1 MLDLL
6 EKQKKLTRN
15 QWLIAGAAT
24 LGDMLDFF
32 DFFLISFVL
41 GFVVKN
47 WHLTF
52 GQSGAILLASGI
64 TAPFGSLFYGWLADK
79 VGRRTALV
87 LSVLNVSI
95 ATGAMALT
103 PSGNWMYLVGCR
115 FFTGFAVTGLYSV
128 DITLMQEFSPAHKRG
143 WFTGLTTTMLP
154 AGSLLAALLGYY
166 AEPYIGWR
174 GMTAVG
180 LLPALLC
187 LYIRAFV
194 PESPLYLLRK
204 GRLEEARKSLAWA
217 LMVDPATITLPTSVP
232 EAEKTRWLELFK
244 YPRSIIAGCLTGLT
258 QTGGV
263 ALALWQIALFVMVLG
278 ITAGEA
284 SKLAIFVSISA
295 ILGRFFCSWISD
307 ALGRRPA
314 GVISCLVSALLMF
327 LAGYWHNVYIGGAS
341 MFFVMILLQS
351 FLGSGNYSIV
361 GPYMGEMWP
370 SRLRGSGMGL
380 VYGVGNL
387 GKFIGPLGL
396 ALIAGSDNFVSP
408 KATLDALVP
417 GFAYFA
423 YWYVIGAFAF
433 WFIGTETRRR
443 TIDDIDA
450 EMAATQTRGAQIVT
464 AVCGILAGCV
474 SVGVQPF
481 MPIPVFIGVG
491 MTVLSPVIGGII
503 LLASAVSVIAI
514 FGVSLSGVTG
524 ILGALTVI
532 LSTIAGIS
540 AVISAFAQPAAQTL
554 RAE

>member
-6 EKQKKLTRN
+6 ENQQKLTKN
-15 QWLIAGAAT
+15 QWIIAGAAT

-41 GFVVKN
+41 GYVVKN

-64 TAPFGSLFYGWLADK
+64 SAPFGSLFYGWLADK
-79 VGRRTALV
+79 AGRRTALIAA
-87 LSVLNVSI
+87 VLNVSV
-95 ATGAMALT
+95 ATGAMAFT
-103 PSGNWMYLVGCR
+103 PEGAWQYLVGCR
-115 FFTGFAVTGLYSV
+115 FIVGFGVTGLYSV
-128 DITLMQEFSPAHKRG
+128 DITLMQEFSPASKRG

-174 GMTAVG
+174 GMVITG

-194 PESPLYLLRK
+194 PESPLFLLRK
-204 GRLEEARKSLAWA
+204 GRIEEARKSLAWA
-217 LMVDPATITLPTSVP
+217 LMVDPATISLPTSVP
-232 EAEKTRWLELFK
+232 EAEKTRWIELFK
-244 YPRSIIAGCLTGLT
+244 YPRSIVAGCLTGLT

-278 ITAGEA
+278 ISAGEA
-284 SKLAIFVSISA
+284 SKLAIFVAISA

-307 ALGRRPA
+307 ALGRRPS
-314 GVISCLVSALLMF
+314 GVISCVVSALLMF
-327 LAGYWHNVYIGGAS
+327 LAGYLHSVTVAGIS

-387 GKFIGPLGL
+387 GKFIGPAGL

-408 KATLDALVP
+408 KATADALIP
-417 GFAYFA
+417 GFNYFA
-423 YWYVIGAFAF
+423 EWYLIGAFAF
-433 WFIGTETRRR
+433 WLIAPETRGRTIAQIDQAMSALQARGSEVVSAICGIVGGVLSILVHPFAPLAVFAAVAITVAAPTAGGVLMIACSAGLLYLAIGTLTGF
-443 TIDDIDA
+443 TL
-450 EMAATQTRGAQIVT
+450 AT
-464 AVCGILAGCV
+464 
-474 SVGVQPF
+474 
-481 MPIPVFIGVG
+481 
-491 MTVLSPVIGGII
+491 IGGVV
-503 LLASAVSVIAI
+503 LPVLCALA
-514 FGVSLSGVTG
+514 
-524 ILGALTVI
+524 
-532 LSTIAGIS
+532 
-540 AVISAFAQPAAQTL
+540 
-554 RAE
+554 